1 MASLWSEITDVV
13 GSAAPMVGGLLGG
26 PAGSAAGRL
35 VASALGVEAQPD
47 KVASAVKN
55 DPQAATKLKEL
66 EQEHARELRSMSL
79 EAETA
84 RLSQVNR
91 TMRAEAASNDAYVR
105 RWRPTFGYLTA
116 VTWAAQAGGIVYA
129 IVATPQFAAELINA
143 ITALTP
149 MWGVALAVL
158 GINVHKRS
166 QDKQVQAGQTSDGG
180 MLGALTER
188 LRSGVAKQA
197 EG

>member
-1 MASLWSEITDVV
+1 MASLWSDIAGVV
-13 GSAAPMVGGLLGG
+13 GEAAPVVGGLLGG

-35 VASALGVEAQPD
+35 VASALGVDDDPDQVQRALKDDPEALARI
-47 KVASAVKN
+47 KAM
-55 DPQAATKLKEL
+55 
-66 EQEHARELRSMSL
+66 EQDHIRELRRMSL

-105 RWRPTFGYLTA
+105 RWRPTFGYLCA
-116 VTWAAQAGGIVYA
+116 LTWAAQAGGIVYA
-129 IVATPQFAAELINA
+129 IVATPAYAAELINA

-166 QDKQVQAGQTSDGG
+166 QDKQVQAGQKPDGG

-188 LRSGVAKQA
+188 LRSGAAKQA